1 MVERD
6 LKEFKCPQQFV
17 QFKLALRSAQ
27 SSKHRITFSLNK
39 GESAND
45 IERFLQKNAYSYN
58 FDKQRGLLLVEP
70 LHV

>member
-1 MVERD
+1 MLERD

-27 SSKHRITFSLNK
+27 SSKQHIIFSVNK
-39 GESAND
+39 GESTND
-45 IERFLQKNAYSYN
+45 IERFLQKHAYSYN

>member
-6 LKEFKCPQQFV
+6 LKEFECPQQFV

-27 SSKHRITFSLNK
+27 SSKQRITFSLNK

-45 IERFLQKNAYSYN
+45 IERFLQKMLIVTILINNVGCY
-58 FDKQRGLLLVEP
+58 
-70 LHV
+70 

>member
-1 MVERD
+1 MLERD
-6 LKEFKCPQQFV
+6 LKKFKCPQQFV
-17 QFKLALRSAQ
+17 QFKLALKSAQ
-27 SSKHRITFSLNK
+27 SSKQCISFSINK

-45 IERFLQKNAYSYN
+45 IERFLQKNAYRYN

>member
-1 MVERD
+1 MLERD
-6 LKEFKCPQQFV
+6 LKKFKCPQL
-17 QFKLALRSAQ
+17 KSAE
-27 SSKHRITFSLNK
+27 SSKQCIIFSINK

-45 IERFLQKNAYSYN
+45 IERFLQKNAYRYN

>member
-27 SSKHRITFSLNK
+27 SSKQRITFSLNK

-45 IERFLQKNAYSYN
+45 IERFLKKNAYSYN